1 MAAVNVMARVLF
13 HVQHLLGI
21 GHQSRAAAITRAMTA
36 AGLDVIYA
44 TGGFPDSTLDLGGA
58 TVAQLPPARARDA
71 TFKTILDE
79 TGRPIDDAWKTRRRE
94 ALLAA
99 YHTAK
104 PDAVLVEG
112 YPFARRRFRFELLPL
127 LQAAKDDGAPVAV
140 SVRDIVA
147 QKSNPARAL
156 ETVDIVH
163 RFCTSVLV
171 HGDAAFISFDATFPA
186 TADIADKI
194 RYTGYVS
201 PPFTPPLKVPPRDGV
216 VVSVGGGAVGGPLIR
231 CALAARPLTR
241 LRDAPWRFLT
251 GPNLPEPDRRAL
263 SASDGVSIERF
274 NPDFHC
280 LLSHA
285 AVSISQ
291 AGYNTVM
298 DVLATRT
305 PAVLVPF
312 SQEGE
317 TEQTIR
323 AELLAHRSGFNFVPE
338 PELTAERLATAVDEV
353 VFDNATP
360 APIDAMNMNGA
371 SEAAK
376 VMLHLASLKH

>member
-1 MAAVNVMARVLF
+1 MARVLF

-58 TVAQLPPARARDA
+58 SVVQLPPARARDA
-71 TFKTILDE
+71 TFKTVLDE
-79 TGRPIDDAWKTRRRE
+79 TGRPIDDAWETRRRE

-127 LQAAKDDGAPVAV
+127 LQATKDDGAPVAV

-147 QKSNPARAL
+147 QKSSPARAQ
-156 ETVDIVH
+156 ETVDIVQ

-171 HGDAAFISFDATFPA
+171 HGDAAFISFNATFPA
-186 TADIADKI
+186 AADIADKI

-201 PPFTPPLKVPPRDGV
+201 PPFTPPQKAPTRDGV

-241 LRDAPWRFLT
+241 LRDAPWRFMT

-263 SASDGVSIERF
+263 SASDGVSIEQF
-274 NPDFHC
+274 SSDFRG
-280 LLSHA
+280 LLSRA

-298 DVLATRT
+298 DVLITRT

-317 TEQTIR
+317 IEQTIR
-323 AELLAHRSGFNFVPE
+323 AELLTHQSGFKFVPE
-338 PELTAERLATAVDEV
+338 PELTAKRLALAVDEV
-353 VFDNATP
+353 VFDT
-360 APIDAMNMNGA
+360 APTTSIHTMNMDGA
-371 SEAAK
+371 AETAK
-376 VMLHLASLKH
+376 IMLHLASLKR